1 MELPTEVLVHNE
13 LIGVKGSAGTLLNI
27 NEHGFY
33 EVNLR
38 FGSNVHRVLLPVGST
53 VVIGREPE
61 ATPVDSLEIE
71 R

>member
-27 NEHGFY
+27 SEHGFY

-38 FGSNVHRVLLPVGST
+38 FGSNVHRVLLPIGST
-53 VVIGREPE
+53 VIISREAE
-61 ATPVDSLEIE
+61 AAPVDSLEIE